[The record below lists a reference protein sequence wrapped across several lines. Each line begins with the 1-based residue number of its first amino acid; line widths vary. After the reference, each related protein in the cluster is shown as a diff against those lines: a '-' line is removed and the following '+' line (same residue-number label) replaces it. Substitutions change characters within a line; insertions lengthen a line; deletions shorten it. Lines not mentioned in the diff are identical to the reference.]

1 MFDRIAKQ
9 LLGHS
14 DALPAEV
21 SAVLTG
27 AHIYMRKSASEEI
40 AGKIVE
46 VPRIVIEMDGPGG
59 VWSCY
64 FSRDELQK
72 RFSKLW
78 PELRASQID
87 RAIRVITSR
96 VRPLMNQREDNPK
109 RRNWV
114 RDFDAST
121 SWNK

>member
-1 MFDRIAKQ
+1 MFDRIAQQ
-9 LLGHS
+9 LLGRS
-14 DALPAEV
+14 DALPVEI
-21 SAVLTG
+21 SAILTG
-27 AHIYMRKSASEEI
+27 AHIYMRPPASEETT
-40 AGKIVE
+40 GKIVE

-87 RAIRVITSR
+87 RAIRIIASR
-96 VRPLMNQREDNPK
+96 VRSKLSQRDDKPK

-114 RDFDAST
+114 RDFDTSAS
-121 SWNK
+121 WDK